1 MAEKFYLVLFQPARA
16 PEAAAGK
23 KLRGPK
29 PHGHQPAGRAELKEL
44 QEELASTRE
53 SLQAII
59 EEQEAGNEE
68 LRSANEEIMSSN
80 EELQSTNEEL
90 ETAKEEMQSTNE
102 ELTTLN
108 DELESRNNELERVNN
123 DLHNLLASVNI
134 PVIILGPDLRIRRV
148 SSGAE
153 RLFNLI
159 PGDEGRPITDINLAL
174 DLPDLPKLVGEVI
187 ETLSSKELE
196 VQDRAGRWHSLR
208 IRPYRTTDHK
218 IDGAVL
224 ALVDIDLIKKS
235 ARQAA
240 EARALTEALI
250 NTIRQPVLVLDN
262 ELIAQTA
269 NQIFYQTFE
278 VKPEETLNHRV
289 FQLGNGQWNI
299 PRLRTLLEEILP
311 ENSSF
316 DNFMVEHN
324 FPQIGLKKMRLD
336 ARRFAVKGSDNQMI
350 LLSIEDIT
358 KTSGPPAASGKDES
372 LKL

>member
-1 MAEKFYLVLFQPARA
+1 MSEKFYLVLFQPALA
-16 PEAAAGK
+16 PEAAQ
-23 KLRGPK
+23 KLRGSRT
-29 PHGHQPAGRAELKEL
+29 HARSTAERVELKAL
-44 QEELASTRE
+44 QEELASTRD

-90 ETAKEEMQSTNE
+90 ETAKEELQSTNE

-108 DELESRNNELERVNN
+108 DELESRNAELERINN
-123 DLHNLLASVNI
+123 DLQNVLSSVNI
-134 PVIILGPDLRIRRV
+134 PIVILDADLRIRRV
-148 SSGAE
+148 TSGAE

-159 PGDEGRPITDINLAL
+159 PGDVGRPITDINLAL
-174 DLPDLPKLVGEVI
+174 DIADLPKLVLEVI
-187 ETLSSKELE
+187 ETLSSKEVE

-224 ALVDIDLIKKS
+224 ALVDIDLIKKI
-235 ARQAA
+235 AEQVA
-240 EARALTEALI
+240 EARAFTEALI
-250 NTIRQPVLVLDN
+250 NTMRQPVLVLDK
-262 ELIAQTA
+262 ELIVQAASQA
-269 NQIFYQTFE
+269 FYQNFQVTA
-278 VKPEETLNHRV
+278 EETLQRPIYR
-289 FQLGNGQWNI
+289 LGEGQWDL

-324 FPQIGLKKMRLD
+324 FPEIGIKRMKLD
-336 ARRFAVKGSDNQMI
+336 ARRFAVKGSDNHMI
-350 LLSIEDIT
+350 LLTIEDIT
-358 KTSGPPAASGKDES
+358 ETPAQSAASGKEES